1 MRSSSSSLGRGDGG
15 SGLRVKKKHKKL
27 EAICEEEYNRNHGEL
42 NEGDDLIPDSGVRR
56 SSRVRRAPV
65 LLDASPS
72 PKRKRQKLGKDVTPK
87 SVEGDK
93 ILGRDI
99 GGSGGGSW
107 SLRSRSRGKNVEFEV
122 KEEKELPRRKRKLF
136 DEELEV
142 VEVDTKDELE
152 VVEGVR
158 EEELEVVEGNREEE
172 LEVVERARE
181 EESEVVV
188 RAREEELEVVEANRE
203 EELVVVEVDKK
214 EDFKWFTRRKFK
226 SKKRTGKIEATNH
239 EKGLNENEC
248 QGNLDESKS
257 QEMELVVDLNK
268 GEGSVSVPETALV
281 DEDPIDLRDENAASV
296 TGNKERIE
304 TDNLQAEEC
313 NGDVEPAL
321 VECVEIVDEQCDK
334 LESEKDGKVGSD
346 VAEIAAVSTEHV
358 DNEGSV
364 DNEVGIDENVSKDKN
379 VERTD
384 ELKQASN
391 DKSEYRCIKEGRR
404 CGLCGRG
411 SDGKP
416 PKRLIQDNGES
427 ENEAYSGSSASEE
440 PTYDTWDGFD
450 DEPGWLGRLLGPIN
464 DRYGIA
470 GIWVHQN
477 CAVWSPEV
485 SI

>member
-1 MRSSSSSLGRGDGG
+1 MRSSSSASGMGDGG
-15 SGLRVKKKHKKL
+15 SGSRVKKKHKKL
-27 EAICEEEYNRNHGEL
+27 DAICEEEYNRNHGEL
-42 NEGDDLIPDSGVRR
+42 NEGDDLNPDLGVRR

-65 LLDASPS
+65 LLDVSPS
-72 PKRKRQKLGKDVTPK
+72 PKRKRQKLGKDVMPK
-87 SVEGDK
+87 SVESDK
-93 ILGRDI
+93 SLGRE
-99 GGSGGGSW
+99 GGGNW

-122 KEEKELPRRKRKLF
+122 KEEMELPRRKRKLS
-136 DEELEV
+136 DKDLEV
-142 VEVDTKDELE
+142 VEVDTKD
-152 VVEGVR
+152 G
-158 EEELEVVEGNREEE
+158 LEVVEGNREEE
-172 LEVVERARE
+172 LEVAEGD
-181 EESEVVV
+181 
-188 RAREEELEVVEANRE
+188 REEELEVVEGDRV
-203 EELVVVEVDKK
+203 EELEVVENDRKEGLEVDKK

-226 SKKRTGKIEATNH
+226 SKNRTGKIEATNN
-239 EKGLNENEC
+239 EKGLKENEC
-248 QGNLDESKS
+248 QEV
-257 QEMELVVDLNK
+257 ELLVDLNL
-268 GEGSVSVPETALV
+268 GEGSVSVPETELA
-281 DEDPIDLRDENAASV
+281 DEDPIDLRDENASL
-296 TGNKERIE
+296 TGNEERIE

-313 NGDVEPAL
+313 NGDVEPSL
-321 VECVEIVDEQCDK
+321 VECVEIVDEQGDQV
-334 LESEKDGKVGSD
+334 ESEKDGKNGSD
-346 VAEIAAVSTEHV
+346 VAEIAGVSTERV

-364 DNEVGIDENVSKDKN
+364 DKEVDIEENVSKDKN

-485 SI
+485 LF

>member
-1 MRSSSSSLGRGDGG
+1 MRPSSSSLGRGDSG

-42 NEGDDLIPDSGVRR
+42 NEGDDLNPDLGVRR

-93 ILGRDI
+93 SLGRDI
-99 GGSGGGSW
+99 GGSSGGKW
-107 SLRSRSRGKNVEFEV
+107 SLRSRTRGKNVEFEV
-122 KEEKELPRRKRKLF
+122 KEENEFPRRKRKLF
-136 DEELEV
+136 DKELEAVEVDKKDEMEV
-142 VEVDTKDELE
+142 VED
-152 VVEGVR
+152 
-158 EEELEVVEGNREEE
+158 NREEE
-172 LEVVERARE
+172 LEVME
-181 EESEVVV
+181 
-188 RAREEELEVVEANRE
+188 RAREEELEAVEANKE

-226 SKKRTGKIEATNH
+226 SKKRMGKIEATNY

-257 QEMELVVDLNK
+257 QEMEFVVDLNK
-268 GEGSVSVPETALV
+268 GEGSVSVPDTELA

-364 DNEVGIDENVSKDKN
+364 DKEVGIDDNVSKDKN
-379 VERTD
+379 VERT
-384 ELKQASN
+384 EASN